1 MEAAIHIPERRSVVT
16 RERAPKATMLRLVL
30 GPDQIPF
37 VDLLGRAPG
46 RGFYV
51 EADRAVF
58 AEALSK
64 KGLGR
69 TFKGAAKEL
78 STAEVEALIADTIA
92 RLEDRVLELMT
103 LARRSNVAELG
114 RDAAL
119 RLFAQAREGTVAIV
133 AEDLSARSVE
143 EVTGQL
149 SPKIAIVRASD
160 KATIGARLGREE
172 VGVVGIAPSVLSER
186 IRIEGARL
194 SGLRMSSTNPVPR
207 GRVRRPSEDQD

>member
-1 MEAAIHIPERRSVVT
+1 
-16 RERAPKATMLRLVL
+16 MLRLVL

-46 RGFYV
+46 RGVYV
-51 EADRAVF
+51 EAERAVL

-69 TFKGAAKEL
+69 TFKGLAKEL
-78 STAEVEALIADTIA
+78 SPEEVEALIEGTVA

-103 LARRSNVAELG
+103 LARRAGVAELG
-114 RDAAL
+114 RDASF
-119 RLFAQAREGTVAIV
+119 RLFAQDREGTVAII
-133 AEDLSARSVE
+133 AKDISARSEGDVAGA
-143 EVTGQL
+143 V
-149 SPKIAIVRASD
+149 SPKIAVVQAGD
-160 KATIGARLGREE
+160 KATIGARLGRED

-207 GRVRRPSEDQD
+207 GRVRRLSEDQD